1 MSYEIEAQRFVSSRV
16 INKEREDVREARQRI
31 LDHEERKYNARR
43 EKEEEAFARGDHKWM
58 LPNLEE
64 ELDSKKKKKKHK
76 KEKKHKKDK
85 KKRDDSDN
93 DSDEWVESE
102 KNVKVK
108 TDEETK
114 QERDSFLEFGLV
126 NTYSKS
132 DLTRVNKK
140 KEEKRLAEEE
150 NSKKA
155 ASREL
160 NPELRAQSGLTAGDS
175 NKPKPSGT
183 GDGGLTWL
191 LKAFKRAEDQAT
203 EGGISIH
210 EIAEKRWGSLETF
223 LDMVGKARDK
233 ASFIDKKLSQE
244 LDRIGKQYDMIGSS
258 QSEPVA
264 VRKRSRSRSS
274 GRRKRSR
281 SRSRDRR
288 RDRSRSRERRRRS
301 RSRERRRS
309 RSPSPE
315 RRTMKF
321 ARPGEKIVGSSFSK
335 RDDGGG
341 SWKTSSRRD
350 MEREEMKKRM
360 EKKEQE
366 LKRRNSSDSSSE
378 SEAEDKKA
386 PEESK
391 DVPEPVKIL
400 TEAEMNALAAKIVKA
415 EIMGNDEMA
424 AQLKSKLEAAKV
436 ARSEMVAKGLNP
448 DEPPETVVKLKGAD
462 TSQRRKKTKVET
474 HNKGG
479 ERVRYFGDDDRYDL
493 KQLYERE
500 RMNTAE
506 DQLGMLNKY
515 ASKAEK
521 TNDDFDVDDMMISK
535 VAGKRSEEQDDLKR
549 MNRAAADQMAMEKTL
564 HDCKWCLG
572 SKRSQKHL
580 IVSIGKTV
588 YLTLPGTVSLVPGHC
603 LIVPIC
609 HCASGTQLDE
619 DVWNEIQEYRKALVK
634 MFMSQGEDCVFM
646 ETAMGFKKH
655 PHMVIECIPVP
666 EDMGSMLP
674 MYYQKAIQEC
684 ETEWSDNVK
693 LVKLKDKN
701 ISKSI
706 PKGLPYFHVDFGLD
720 NGFAH
725 VIEEEQNW
733 NKRFG
738 HEIVGGMLDVE
749 ARVMRNP
756 PFEQFEQQKTKVIQ
770 FGEMWSK
777 FDWTRR
783 FKDSKDD
790 TDSDSD

>member
-1 MSYEIEAQRFVSSRV
+1 
-16 INKEREDVREARQRI
+16 
-31 LDHEERKYNARR
+31 
-43 EKEEEAFARGDHKWM
+43 
-58 LPNLEE
+58 
-64 ELDSKKKKKKHK
+64 
-76 KEKKHKKDK
+76 
-85 KKRDDSDN
+85 
-93 DSDEWVESE
+93 
-102 KNVKVK
+102 
-108 TDEETK
+108 
-114 QERDSFLEFGLV
+114 
-126 NTYSKS
+126 
-132 DLTRVNKK
+132 
-140 KEEKRLAEEE
+140 
-150 NSKKA
+150 
-155 ASREL
+155 
-160 NPELRAQSGLTAGDS
+160 
-175 NKPKPSGT
+175 
-183 GDGGLTWL
+183 
-191 LKAFKRAEDQAT
+191 
-203 EGGISIH
+203 
-210 EIAEKRWGSLETF
+210 
-223 LDMVGKARDK
+223 
-233 ASFIDKKLSQE
+233 
-244 LDRIGKQYDMIGSS
+244 
-258 QSEPVA
+258 
-264 VRKRSRSRSS
+264 
-274 GRRKRSR
+274 
-281 SRSRDRR
+281 
-288 RDRSRSRERRRRS
+288 
-301 RSRERRRS
+301 
-309 RSPSPE
+309 
-315 RRTMKF
+315 
-321 ARPGEKIVGSSFSK
+321 
-335 RDDGGG
+335 
-341 SWKTSSRRD
+341 
-350 MEREEMKKRM
+350 MKKRM

-634 MFMSQGEDCVFM
+634 MFMSQG
-646 ETAMGFKKH
+646 
-655 PHMVIECIPVP
+655 
-666 EDMGSMLP
+666 L
-674 MYYQKAIQEC
+674 
-684 ETEWSDNVK
+684 
-693 LVKLKDKN
+693 
-701 ISKSI
+701 
-706 PKGLPYFHVDFGLD
+706 
-720 NGFAH
+720 
-725 VIEEEQNW
+725 
-733 NKRFG
+733 
-738 HEIVGGMLDVE
+738 
-749 ARVMRNP
+749 
-756 PFEQFEQQKTKVIQ
+756 
-770 FGEMWSK
+770 
-777 FDWTRR
+777 
-783 FKDSKDD
+783 
-790 TDSDSD
+790 